1 MKVQTKIIFLIV
13 FLVIL
18 FLVIITLLKD
28 SRSYRLF
35 LLIEEAQKEKTVMFD
50 KVLDL
55 KGRSLQMGVNDYTL
69 WDEMVNFI
77 NNPSQK
83 WAIEYMDNF
92 LYMYNTDMLWVYRPD
107 NSLVYSVNMMKDNNF
122 KEIPLPEGFIGILF
136 EKTKFC
142 HFFLNSSRGLI
153 EIYGAAV
160 HPVKDKERK
169 TQSHGYL
176 FAGLIWDETYIKEL
190 SLITDSVIK
199 ITPVNKKGIFISNP
213 EKGTIIFSKT
223 LNDWKG
229 EHVASVNV
237 CSDSSILKNFVSI
250 SNWNF
255 LLFIVFLVFLIMF
268 LSVFLTLWIN
278 IPLNRIARAL
288 NTGNPEYL
296 LVLEK
301 DKGEFGYIS
310 RLIMQFFMQ
319 KEDLAKEITER
330 ILIEKQVREFN
341 TELEERVIQR
351 TIELAVSNNKLKEE
365 AHERERAE
373 RQILLSLK
381 EKEVLIK
388 EIHHRVKNNL
398 QIISSLLYLQSDS
411 LKDEY
416 DRLVFKDTQS
426 RIKSIALVHEKLYG
440 TGDFSKIDF
449 QAYLQSL
456 LVYLR
461 NTYKVKDFIDVNIDV
476 LPVYLGV
483 DKAIPC
489 GLIVNELV
497 TNSLKYAFPDSR
509 EGEIYIR
516 FYTGGDKKVILEIE
530 DNGIG
535 LPEDF
540 DINNISTLGLDL
552 VNNLTRQID
561 GHIDIQSCKGT
572 KININFTL

>member
-1 MKVQTKIIFLIV
+1 M
-13 FLVIL
+13 
-18 FLVIITLLKD
+18 ITLLKD
-28 SRSYRLF
+28 YRSYRLF
-35 LLIEEAQKEKTVMFD
+35 LLIEEAQKEKSAMFD

-55 KGRSLQMGVNDYTL
+55 KGRSLKMGVNDYTL
-69 WDEMVNFI
+69 WDDMVNFI

-83 WAIEYMDNF
+83 WAIENMDNF
-92 LYMYNTDMLWVYRPD
+92 LYMYNADLLWVYRPD
-107 NSLVYSVNMMKDNNF
+107 NSLVYSVNVMKDNSF

-136 EKTKFC
+136 KKTKFC

-153 EIYGAAV
+153 EVYGASV
-160 HPVKDKERK
+160 HPLKDRERK
-169 TQSHGYL
+169 TLSQGYL
-176 FAGLIWDETYIKEL
+176 FAGFIWDETYIKEL
-190 SLITDSVIK
+190 ALITDSVIK
-199 ITPVNKKGIFISNP
+199 ITHVNKKGIFISNP
-213 EKGTIIFSKT
+213 EKGTVIFSKI
-223 LNDWKG
+223 LPAWNG
-229 EHVASVNV
+229 EPVASINV

-250 SNWNF
+250 LNWNF

-268 LSVFLTLWIN
+268 LSIFLTLWIN
-278 IPLNRIARAL
+278 IPLNRIASAL
-288 NTGNPEYL
+288 NTGHPEYL
-296 LVLEK
+296 LVMEK

-310 RLIMQFFMQ
+310 RLIVQFFRQ
-319 KEDLAKEITER
+319 KEELAKEIAER
-330 ILIEKQVREFN
+330 ILIEKHVRELN
-341 TELEERVIQR
+341 TGLEERVIQR

-365 AHERERAE
+365 AQERERAE
-373 RQILLSLK
+373 EQILLSLK

-411 LKDEY
+411 IKDEY
-416 DRLVFKDTQS
+416 DRLIFKDTQS

-461 NTYKVKDFIDVNIDV
+461 NTYKVKDFINVKTDVA
-476 LPVYLGV
+476 PVYLGV

-497 TNSLKYAFPDSR
+497 TNSLKYAFPDGR
-509 EGEIYIR
+509 KGEIYIR
-516 FYTGGDKKVILEIE
+516 FYTGGDKKVVLEVE

-540 DINNISTLGLDL
+540 DIKNISTLGLDL
-552 VNNLTRQID
+552 VINLTRQID
-561 GHIDIQSCKGT
+561 GHLDIHSYKGT

>member
-35 LLIEEAQKEKTVMFD
+35 LLIEEAQKEKTATFD
-50 KVLDL
+50 KVLEL
-55 KGRSLQMGVNDYTL
+55 KSRSLHMAVSDYTL
-69 WDEMVNFI
+69 WDDMVNFI
-77 NNPSQK
+77 KYPSHK
-83 WAIEYMDNF
+83 WAIENMDNF
-92 LYMYNTDMLWVYRPD
+92 LYMYNADLLWVYRPD
-107 NSLVYSVNMMKDNNF
+107 SSLVYSVNVMKDNSF
-122 KEIPLPEGFIGILF
+122 KEIPLPDGFLSSLF
-136 EKTKFC
+136 DKKRFC
-142 HFFLNSSRGLI
+142 HFFLNSSAGLI
-153 EIYGAAV
+153 EIYGASV
-160 HPVKDKERK
+160 HPIKDRERK
-169 TQSHGYL
+169 TQSQGYF
-176 FAGLIWDETYIKEL
+176 FAGFIWNENYIKDL

-199 ITPVNKKGIFISNP
+199 ITPVNEKGIFISNP
-213 EKGTIIFSKT
+213 EKGTIIFSKI
-223 LNDWKG
+223 LSAWNGKP
-229 EHVASVNV
+229 VASINV
-237 CSDSSILKNFVSI
+237 CSDSSILKNFITI

-268 LSVFLTLWIN
+268 LSVFLTIWIN

-288 NTGNPEYL
+288 NTGNSEYL
-296 LVLEK
+296 LILEK

-310 RLIMQFFMQ
+310 RLIGQFFKQ
-319 KEDLAKEITER
+319 KEDLAKEISDR
-330 ILIEKQVREFN
+330 ILIEQQVRDLN
-341 TELEERVIQR
+341 AELEERVMER

-365 AHERERAE
+365 AQERERAE
-373 RQILLSLK
+373 EQILLSLK

-411 LKDEY
+411 IKDEY
-416 DRLVFKDTQS
+416 DRIVFKDTQS

-449 QAYLQSL
+449 HTYLQSL

-461 NTYKVKDFIDVNIDV
+461 NTYKVKDFIKVNTDVAHI
-476 LPVYLGV
+476 YLAV

-489 GLIVNELV
+489 GLIVNELI
-497 TNSLKYAFPDSR
+497 TNSLKYAFPDDR
-509 EGEIYIR
+509 KGEIYIR
-516 FYTGGDKKVILEIE
+516 LYTNGDKKVILEIE
-530 DNGIG
+530 DDGIG

-552 VNNLTRQID
+552 VVNLTRQID
-561 GHIDIQSCKGT
+561 GYIDIQSFKGT